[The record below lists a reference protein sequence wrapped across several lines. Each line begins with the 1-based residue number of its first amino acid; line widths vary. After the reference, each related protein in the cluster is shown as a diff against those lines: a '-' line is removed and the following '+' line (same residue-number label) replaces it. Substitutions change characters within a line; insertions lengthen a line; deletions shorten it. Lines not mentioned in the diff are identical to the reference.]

1 MMSTGIW
8 IFICLCLLI
17 MKYGFLQPLED
28 NKLYKLYEARDNVAL
43 AAIEGKI
50 SQDSKEYLFVI
61 KSINFA
67 LHYMKNNYDFSI
79 VFKNI
84 LLRPEKIEKY
94 FSEMYSLVEQYDFL
108 QKNYNLSNAYFKK
121 SLNIRLFFLMHFIIQ
136 PIYFILCFSL
146 LLLHLLKYVSKAGY
160 KITMAIDRRVSIIS
174 KINSDYSSYK
184 EKTLAKL

>member
-17 MKYGFLQPLED
+17 VKYGFLQPLED
-28 NKLYKLYEARDNVAL
+28 RKLYKLYEARDNVAI

-67 LHYMKNNYDFSI
+67 LYYMKNNYDFSI

-84 LLRPEKIEKY
+84 LLQPEKIQKY
-94 FSEMYSLVEQYDFL
+94 FSDIYGLVEQYDFL
-108 QKNYNLSNAYFKK
+108 QKNYNISTAYFQK
-121 SLNIRLFFLMHFIIQ
+121 SLNVRLFFLIHFIIQ
-136 PIYFILCFSL
+136 PIYYILCFVL
-146 LLLHLLKYVSKAGY
+146 LLLRFVQFVSKAGTR
-160 KITMAIDRRVSIIS
+160 ITSSVNNRISVIS
-174 KINSDYSSYK
+174 KINRDYNSYK
-184 EKTLAKL
+184 SKNFA